1 MDTSDPRRVVI
12 TGKGG
17 VGKTTLTAALARLI
31 ARSGSTVLAVD
42 GDAQM
47 NLAATLG
54 FDPEEVDRIVPLG
67 RNADLIEEKTGAR
80 PGEGWGLLFRLNPS
94 LDDVVERFGITGP
107 DGVRLLVMGS
117 LVVPA
122 MGCLCPEN
130 ALLTGA
136 MQTIAL
142 RPRDVV
148 LLDTQAGLEHFG
160 RALAKGFG
168 RALVVA
174 EPTANAMSVALDAA
188 RLAAQMGIPEVDLV
202 VNRVRSAAAVERF
215 VAPAAATFPFATT
228 VFLPEAPVLATG
240 EASVEALLDGGRTD
254 LLAGMRDLAELLVQ
268 PLEVVL

>member
-1 MDTSDPRRVVI
+1 MI

-17 VGKTTLTAALARLI
+17 VGKTSLTAVLARLI
-31 ARSGSTVLAVD
+31 ARGGSTVLAVD

-54 FDPEEVDRIVPLG
+54 LPLEDVAEIVPLG

-107 DGVRLLVMGS
+107 DDVRLLVMGS

-122 MGCLCPEN
+122 MGCLGPEN
-130 ALLTGA
+130 ALLASA

-142 RPRDVV
+142 RPNDVV
-148 LLDTQAGLEHFG
+148 LLDTQAGIEHFG

-174 EPTANAMSVALDAA
+174 EPTYNAMSVALDAA
-188 RLAAQMGIPEVDLV
+188 RLAAEMGIPDIDLV
-202 VNRVRSAAAVERF
+202 VNRVRGAAAVERF
-215 VAPAAATFPFATT
+215 VDPAVAAFPFHARWL
-228 VFLPEAPVLATG
+228 LPEDEALLAAGPSVDAILDDPTSPVLA
-240 EASVEALLDGGRTD
+240 AAAR
-254 LLAGMRDLAELLVQ
+254 LARGLTATM
-268 PLEVVL
+268 EVLR